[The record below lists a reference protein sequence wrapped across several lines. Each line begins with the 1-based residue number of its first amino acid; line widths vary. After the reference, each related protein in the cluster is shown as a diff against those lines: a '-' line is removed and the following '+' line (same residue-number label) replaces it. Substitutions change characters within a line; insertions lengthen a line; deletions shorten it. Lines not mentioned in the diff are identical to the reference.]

1 MEKRERERITKVKED
16 THLERLIEKTENIFT
31 KNIERGMMNA
41 YQIRNG
47 HRREINICSYSLI
60 PKLERQ
66 HNDNKKSRIKTV
78 GEKTSLHYVLLD
90 CGNHFQQ
97 LENTNRKTEKAC

>member
-1 MEKRERERITKVKED
+1 
-16 THLERLIEKTENIFT
+16 
-31 KNIERGMMNA
+31 MMSA

-60 PKLERQ
+60 SKLERQ
-66 HNDNKKSRIKTV
+66 NNDNKKSRIKTV
-78 GEKTSLHYVLLD
+78 GEETSLHDVILD
-90 CGNHFQQ
+90 SGNHFQQ